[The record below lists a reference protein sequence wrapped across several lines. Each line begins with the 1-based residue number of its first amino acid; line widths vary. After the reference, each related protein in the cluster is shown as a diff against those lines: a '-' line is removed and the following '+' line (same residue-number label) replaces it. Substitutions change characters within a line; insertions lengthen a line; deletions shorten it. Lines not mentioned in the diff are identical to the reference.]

1 MTFWTFIKFW
11 AYSRWKSTTIQQ
23 LKAKRMIKMIRL
35 RWQSDC
41 SVYMLNQV
49 FFVNVNVR
57 LCSFCKFTHW
67 LMTESLTHC
76 YDRKRRKLKLLLS
89 GIGIGSWQMRPNQSG
104 WVLWFPIPWFA
115 LILKIYY
122 LNEDCGITLFMQLRN
137 PKEVTKEEYN
147 EFYKKTFN
155 EYLEPLASSHFTT
168 EVRN

>member
-1 MTFWTFIKFW
+1 MTYFKLSSSFLGSFQVEVDEDTAEDK
-11 AYSRWKSTTIQQ
+11 KDDQDDKTEVTIW
-23 LKAKRMIKMIRL
+23 LFCIYTESSIL
-35 RWQSDC
+35 
-41 SVYMLNQV
+41 L
-49 FFVNVNVR
+49 NVNVW

-115 LILKIYY
+115 LVLKIYY
-122 LNEDCGITLFMQLRN
+122 LNKDCGNTLFMQLRN

-168 EVRN
+168 EVRI